1 MITKNEKGIMR
12 SIIMTMVYNNFND
25 LKDNFN
31 REKDNLSEPAL
42 ELLMFGDK
50 HSVNGRNRVISE
62 LEGRWCLKSILEYHR
77 DMTKKITIEQYNSFF
92 CF

>member
-1 MITKNEKGIMR
+1 MLSKNEKGIMR

-25 LKDNFN
+25 LKNNFN

-50 HSVNGRNRVISE
+50 HSVNGINRVISE

-77 DMTKKITIEQYNSFF
+77 DMTKKITREQYNSFF